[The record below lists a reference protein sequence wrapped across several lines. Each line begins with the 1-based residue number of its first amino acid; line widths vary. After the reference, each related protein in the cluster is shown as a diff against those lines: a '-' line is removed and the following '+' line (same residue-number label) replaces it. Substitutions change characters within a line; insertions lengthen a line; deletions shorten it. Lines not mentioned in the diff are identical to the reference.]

1 VGSTCFSLDVIMFFQ
16 VMHLEGSGNIPV
28 VGVVCT
34 IVCVGDLVPIVNVA
48 QVVLGFNRKLMST
61 GNAVPVLQAT

>member
-1 VGSTCFSLDVIMFFQ
+1 MDSKCFSSNAIMFFQ
-16 VMHLEGSGNIPV
+16 VMRLEGGSGNIPM
-28 VGVVCT
+28 VGVVC

-48 QVVLGFNRKLMST
+48 QVVLRFNRKSMST